1 MFQEVK
7 INFLFKF
14 SNSFLNRNVSKPSR
28 TKSYSIRCASFRVL
42 RVWLYL
48 KVYILLINNFIL
60 KEKEISKS
68 NSKFC
73 KNKSENWLSKILVCP
88 QYALDGNYIG

>member
-1 MFQEVK
+1 MHDSLQVLK
-7 INFLFKF
+7 IKGLTVLGMYTFL
-14 SNSFLNRNVSKPSR
+14 LNL
-28 TKSYSIRCASFRVL
+28 FWVL